1 MAPLNTICSTLVQ
14 EQGHRGR
21 EIFSLAQIALNKMRI
36 AFGQCQVQN
45 RKKRYGSLNCLERR
59 KHISFVV
66 FAFFK
71 KINALLF

>member
-1 MAPLNTICSTLVQ
+1 MAPLNTVCASLVH

-21 EIFSLAQIALNKMRI
+21 EIFSLAQISIEQDAHCI
-36 AFGQCQVQN
+36 CQVQN
-45 RKKRYGSLNCLERR
+45 KKKRYGSLNCLERR

-71 KINALLF
+71 KINAPLF